1 MISEVPVGSATAG
14 ATAGAAAG
22 DGGGGDLDAGGGVG
36 FADVVLDLL
45 NIDAHDRFG
54 NDVLP

>member
-22 DGGGGDLDAGGGVG
+22 AAAGDGGGGDLDAGGAIG
-36 FADVVLDLL
+36 FADVVP
-45 NIDAHDRFG
+45 H
-54 NDVLP
+54 DVLP